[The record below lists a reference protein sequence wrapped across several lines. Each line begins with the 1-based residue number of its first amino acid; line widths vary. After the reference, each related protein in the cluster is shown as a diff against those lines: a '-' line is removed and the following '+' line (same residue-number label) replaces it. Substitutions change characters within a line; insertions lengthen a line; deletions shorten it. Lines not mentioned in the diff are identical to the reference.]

1 MLGWECVLFF
11 RIISGE
17 LTASSEDDI
26 MGFNMLIF
34 FTRQSDISE
43 IGVTSHIFERTM
55 NIMSRQNF
63 SDMFVTTTVLSG
75 LGGAT
80 CFSVLA
86 TPQQLHS
93 SLLLQQRDSVFT
105 ICIFI
110 SDSTT
115 VFIAILCIK
124 GTSRVLCHFLDV
136 TGCILVTLLPV
147 QEVVWNSSSQRL
159 AKHCTCKIIVVVL
172 V

>member
-1 MLGWECVLFF
+1 
-11 RIISGE
+11 
-17 LTASSEDDI
+17 
-26 MGFNMLIF
+26 MGFKMLIF

-93 SLLLQQRDSVFT
+93 SLLLQQREIQCLPYAFLYQTVRLFLLQYYVLKAPALYPVSSGLSLGVFY
-105 ICIFI
+105 
-110 SDSTT
+110 
-115 VFIAILCIK
+115 
-124 GTSRVLCHFLDV
+124 
-136 TGCILVTLLPV
+136 
-147 QEVVWNSSSQRL
+147 
-159 AKHCTCKIIVVVL
+159 
-172 V
+172 